1 MTDSEKAALEKT
13 RRELENIINS
23 DATLRGLF
31 TTRTPS
37 YRYFHHKGSE
47 DQYFWTTEAV
57 RHNGKMRFAS
67 GIYRY
72 RKTKKAFRLTQASY
86 HGKRKDAKTRALKL
100 WEATR

>member
-1 MTDSEKAALEKT
+1 MTDSEKAMLEKT

-47 DQYFWTTEAV
+47 DQYFWTTESV
-57 RHNGKMRFAS
+57 KHNRKMRFAS
-67 GIYRY
+67 GVYRCL
-72 RKTKKAFRLTQASY
+72 KTKKAFRLTRAGY
-86 HGKRKDAKTRALKL
+86 HAKRKDAKARALRL
-100 WEATR
+100 WEETK